1 MRLAV
6 NGASVYNLPDSG
18 VDANMFAR
26 EIVCACVL
34 FSHVLAVQI
43 PSLELGA
50 LCEIV
55 GSRHDL
61 STRSTRFRVNF
72 PSPYSRRKKGVCRCL
87 AAAGLDLQKG
97 KGPRYIVRW
106 KNKSLTL
113 LNGRK

>member
-6 NGASVYNLPDSG
+6 NGASVHNLPGSG

-26 EIVCACVL
+26 EIVYACVL

-61 STRSTRFRVNF
+61 STRSTLFRSSESNVRVLVQGKRKAF
-72 PSPYSRRKKGVCRCL
+72 ADAWLQQDSTFKGQGTKVYCWMEKQKLDSP
-87 AAAGLDLQKG
+87 
-97 KGPRYIVRW
+97 
-106 KNKSLTL
+106 
-113 LNGRK
+113 